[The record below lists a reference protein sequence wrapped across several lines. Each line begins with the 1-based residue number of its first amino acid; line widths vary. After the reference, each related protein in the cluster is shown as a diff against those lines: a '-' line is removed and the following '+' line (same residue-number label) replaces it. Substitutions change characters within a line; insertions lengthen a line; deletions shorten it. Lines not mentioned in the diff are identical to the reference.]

1 MCLWPCTGLHFSRL
15 SHCGRWGTLRGSY
28 RRCLDSH
35 LSALGSGSTG
45 LGSGQLD
52 LLVLGKSSGEGLR
65 LSGFGF
71 GRSSGFGLLL
81 GRFGLGKSNNIG
93 FGLRILM
100 EPPGAEAKVLIE
112 GWLIGQAL
120 IAGG

>member
-1 MCLWPCTGLHFSRL
+1 M
-15 SHCGRWGTLRGSY
+15 
-28 RRCLDSH
+28 
-35 LSALGSGSTG
+35 GSGSIG
-45 LGSGQLD
+45 LGSGQLG
-52 LLVLGKSSGEGLR
+52 LLVLGRSSGEGLL

-81 GRFGLGKSNNIG
+81 GRFGLGRSNNIG

-100 EPPGAEAKVLIE
+100 ETPGAKAKVLIE
-112 GWLIGQAL
+112 GWLIGRAL